1 MTLINVVLEIIK
13 CKQIL
18 ESDGNKYSNEEA
30 RLITE
35 FLKRLAESTANQLKY
50 IDNEKSDN
58 NGSRIE

>member
-1 MTLINVVLEIIK
+1 VLEIIK

>member
-1 MTLINVVLEIIK
+1 MEIIK

>member
-58 NGSRIE
+58 NGSGIE